1 MLDKLRE
8 NLTSFDVYLSE
19 VQNRSLEWS
28 SPVHKS
34 EKFWKE
40 TCFQI
45 EGSEVL
51 PMLKGNAFIFSLF
64 INCLDILETET
75 NPNLLC
81 IACWDLG
88 EFLRAH
94 PQGKMYDLL
103 TVFSLLRSIL
113 QQLKIHGALVKLLDY
128 QDAAVKNHAL
138 VTLQKLMVTNWEHLT
153 A

>member
-1 MLDKLRE
+1 MMFVKDWLLYSPRKMLENLRD

-51 PMLKGNAFIFSLF
+51 HLLKGEPLYIFSHRE
-64 INCLDILETET
+64 DILETET

-81 IACWDLG
+81 IACWDFG

-94 PQGKMYDLL
+94 PQGKLYEMLQVISDL
-103 TVFSLLRSIL
+103 
-113 QQLKIHGALVKLLDY
+113 
-128 QDAAVKNHAL
+128 
-138 VTLQKLMVTNWEHLT
+138 
-153 A
+153 